1 MHSDGAI
8 AQTRPLNNWS
18 KTDEKVVTVCP
29 YCASGCKIN
38 PVVDNGKIVRAEAAQ
53 GKTNQGTLCLKGY
66 YGWDFINDTQILT
79 PRLKTPAIR
88 RQRGGKLEAVSRDE
102 ALDYVATRLSAI
114 KAKYGPDAIQTTGS
128 SRGTGNETNY
138 VMQKFARAVIGT
150 NNVDCCARV

>member
-38 PVVDNGKIVRAEAAQ
+38 LVVDNGKIVRAEAAQ

-79 PRLKTPAIR
+79 PRLKTPHDPSSTR
-88 RQRGGKLEAVSRDE
+88 RQA
-102 ALDYVATRLSAI
+102 
-114 KAKYGPDAIQTTGS
+114 GS
-128 SRGTGNETNY
+128 CLLG
-138 VMQKFARAVIGT
+138 
-150 NNVDCCARV
+150 

>member
-38 PVVDNGKIVRAEAAQ
+38 LVVDNGKIVRAEAAQ

-79 PRLKTPAIR
+79 PRLKTPMIR
-88 RQRGGKLEAVSRDE
+88 RQRGGKLEAVS
-102 ALDYVATRLSAI
+102 L
-114 KAKYGPDAIQTTGS
+114 G
-128 SRGTGNETNY
+128 RGAGLRRHPP
-138 VMQKFARAVIGT
+138 QRH
-150 NNVDCCARV
+150 

>member
-1 MHSDGAI
+1 M
-8 AQTRPLNNWS
+8 
-18 KTDEKVVTVCP
+18 KKVVTVCP

-38 PVVDNGKIVRAEAAQ
+38 LVVDNGKIVRAEA
-53 GKTNQGTLCLKGY
+53 
-66 YGWDFINDTQILT
+66 
-79 PRLKTPAIR
+79 
-88 RQRGGKLEAVSRDE
+88 